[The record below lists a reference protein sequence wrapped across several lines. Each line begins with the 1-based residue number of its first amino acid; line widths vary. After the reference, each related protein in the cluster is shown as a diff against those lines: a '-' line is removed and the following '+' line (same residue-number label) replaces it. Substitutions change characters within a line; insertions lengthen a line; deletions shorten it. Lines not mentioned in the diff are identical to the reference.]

1 MKFVLKI
8 ATFGKLQTVIGYV
21 RTTTQTTK
29 QNNKL
34 NNEMTKQIFKNTL
47 KTFAFIFF
55 MSAIICC
62 NSNNKVETKNSS
74 TAISENESIPDTIVQ
89 FLIISASNDFRNH
102 QPPTP
107 IDFRNVKIGYIKSPN
122 SEKTFLLCGEFLSQE
137 NKEWT
142 EFTTIK
148 TSGYE
153 QYLGKTQYCQDAT
166 MVLTDENLS
175 VELKNKLTE

>member
-1 MKFVLKI
+1 
-8 ATFGKLQTVIGYV
+8 
-21 RTTTQTTK
+21 
-29 QNNKL
+29 
-34 NNEMTKQIFKNTL
+34 MTKQIFTNTL

-62 NSNNKVETKNSS
+62 NSNNKAEKKDSS
-74 TAISENESIPDTIVQ
+74 TAISENGSIPDTVVQ
-89 FLIISASNDFRNH
+89 FLITSASNDFRNH

-107 IDFRNVKIGYIKSPN
+107 IDFRNVKIGYIKSRN
-122 SEKTFLLCGEFLSQE
+122 NEKIFVLCGEFLSQE

-166 MVLTDENLS
+166 MILTDEKLS
-175 VELKNKLTE
+175 LDLKNKFTE

>member
-1 MKFVLKI
+1 
-8 ATFGKLQTVIGYV
+8 
-21 RTTTQTTK
+21 
-29 QNNKL
+29 
-34 NNEMTKQIFKNTL
+34 MTKQIFKNTL

-62 NSNNKVETKNSS
+62 NSNNKAETKDSS
-74 TAISENESIPDTIVQ
+74 TALSENESIPDTVVQ
-89 FLIISASNDFRNH
+89 FLITSASNDFRNH

-107 IDFRNVKIGYIKSPN
+107 IDFRNVKIGYVKSPN
-122 SEKTFLLCGEFLSQE
+122 NENIFLLCGEFLSQD

-148 TSGYE
+148 TSWYE

-166 MVLTDENLS
+166 MILTDEKLTLD
-175 VELKNKLTE
+175 LKNKFTE

>member
-1 MKFVLKI
+1 
-8 ATFGKLQTVIGYV
+8 
-21 RTTTQTTK
+21 
-29 QNNKL
+29 
-34 NNEMTKQIFKNTL
+34 MTKQIFKNTL

-62 NSNNKVETKNSS
+62 NSNNKAETKESS
-74 TAISENESIPDTIVQ
+74 TAISENESIPETVVQ
-89 FLIISASNDFRNH
+89 FLITSASNDFRNH

-107 IDFRNVKIGYIKSPN
+107 IDFRNVKIGYIKAPN
-122 SEKTFLLCGEFLSQE
+122 NDNIFLLCGEFLSQD

-166 MVLTDENLS
+166 MILTDEKLTLD
-175 VELKNKLTE
+175 LKNKFTE

>member
-1 MKFVLKI
+1 
-8 ATFGKLQTVIGYV
+8 
-21 RTTTQTTK
+21 
-29 QNNKL
+29 
-34 NNEMTKQIFKNTL
+34 MTKQIFKNTL
-47 KTFAFIFF
+47 RTFAFIFF

-62 NSNNKVETKNSS
+62 NSNNKPETKDTS
-74 TAISENESIPDTIVQ
+74 TVISENESIPDTVVQ
-89 FLIISASNDFRNH
+89 FLITSASNDFRNH

-107 IDFRNVKIGYIKSPN
+107 IDFRNMKIGYIKSPN
-122 SEKTFLLCGEFLSQE
+122 NEKTFILCGEFLSQE

-166 MVLTDENLS
+166 MVLRDGNLS
-175 VELKNKLTE
+175 VEFSSVRLRKKDIARTPYK

>member
-1 MKFVLKI
+1 
-8 ATFGKLQTVIGYV
+8 
-21 RTTTQTTK
+21 
-29 QNNKL
+29 
-34 NNEMTKQIFKNTL
+34 MTKQIRKNTL
-47 KTFAFIFF
+47 KTFGFIFF
-55 MSAIICC
+55 MAASICC
-62 NSNNKVETKNSS
+62 NSNNKTQTKDIS
-74 TAISENESIPDTIVQ
+74 TAISQNESIPDTVVQ

-107 IDFRNVKIGYIKSPN
+107 IDFRNVKIGYIKSSN
-122 SEKTFLLCGEFLSQE
+122 NENIFILCGEFLSQE

-153 QYLGKTQYCQDAT
+153 QYIGKTQYCQDAT

-175 VELKNKLTE
+175 VELKNKLAE

>member
-1 MKFVLKI
+1 MTI
-8 ATFGKLQTVIGYV
+8 
-21 RTTTQTTK
+21 

-34 NNEMTKQIFKNTL
+34 NHEMTKQIFKNTL

-62 NSNNKVETKNSS
+62 NSNNKAETKDSS
-74 TAISENESIPDTIVQ
+74 TAISENGSIPDTVVQ
-89 FLIISASNDFRNH
+89 FLITSASNDFRNH

-107 IDFRNVKIGYIKSPN
+107 IDFRHVKIGYIKSPN
-122 SEKTFLLCGEFLSQE
+122 NEKTFVLCGEFLSQE

-166 MVLTDENLS
+166 MILADDKLS
-175 VELKNKLTE
+175 LDLKHKFTE